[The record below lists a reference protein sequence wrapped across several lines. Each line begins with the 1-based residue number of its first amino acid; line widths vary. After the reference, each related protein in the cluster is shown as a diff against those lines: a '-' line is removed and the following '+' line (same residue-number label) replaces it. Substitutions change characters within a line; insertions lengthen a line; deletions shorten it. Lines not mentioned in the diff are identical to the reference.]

1 MEVILLSSMK
11 PDKSFFLTS
20 GPLGVHHAKLQWPI
34 TKKCSR
40 TTKKSGVTR
49 SDSLVFQLTRLL
61 TRSRVTSRLRD
72 GQQSSTTMSE
82 MESVLLTK
90 NSVSKVFL
98 MLLLSILKE
107 RLFSSDIQLPEN
119 LKKISTTFSLVKSL
133 LGQEPLQLVEMMMVR
148 EKVASNQMLLLTK
161 SMDSLRPSTNFQI
174 HTASK
179 IQLRKQLQ
187 VCQELSVF
195 LSMSKSSIAK
205 QKSSVTILRTIK
217 SLLVLKIR
225 SPL

>member
-1 MEVILLSSMK
+1 LSSMK
-11 PDKSFFLTS
+11 PAKSFFLTS
-20 GPLGVHHAKLQWPI
+20 GPPGVHHAKLRWLI

-40 TTKKSGVTR
+40 KTKRSGVIR

-61 TRSRVTSRLRD
+61 IRSRVTLKLRD
-72 GQQSSTTMSE
+72 GLQSNTIMSE

-90 NSVSKVFL
+90 NSVYKVFL

-107 RLFSSDIQLPEN
+107 RLFLSDIQLLEN
-119 LKKISTTFSLVKSL
+119 LKKISTTFSLEKSL
-133 LGQEPLQLVEMMMVR
+133 LEQEPLQQVEMMR

-174 HTASK
+174 HIASK

-187 VCQELSVF
+187 VCQELSAF
-195 LSMSKSSIAK
+195 LSMSRSSIAK

-217 SLLVLKIR
+217 S
-225 SPL
+225 